1 MDLAQKHVVVTGG
14 AGGLGGA
21 VVARF
26 RDAGAIVHVP
36 VEGEIDLTDEAQVV
50 AYYAKLP
57 AAPWASVH
65 LVGGFLWKPLA
76 ETTRAD
82 LTRQLELN
90 VTTVFLCAREAAKR
104 MGDAGGRIVNVS
116 ARTGLSP
123 AKGMVAYAAAKAAV
137 AALTKGLA
145 DELADQKILV
155 NAIAPSIIDTPA
167 NRKSMPDADFTRWPK
182 PAELAEAIYYLASP
196 SNTVTSG
203 EILTVYG
210 RW

>member
-1 MDLAQKHVVVTGG
+1 MELAQKHVVVTGG

-26 RDAGAIVHVP
+26 RAAGATVHVP
-36 VEGEIDLTDEAQVV
+36 LEGEVDLTDEEQVV
-50 AYYAKLP
+50 DYYAKLP

-65 LVGGFLWKPLA
+65 LVGGFLWKPFA
-76 ETTRAD
+76 ETTRVD
-82 LTRQLELN
+82 LTKQLELN
-90 VTTVFLCAREAAKR
+90 VTTLFLCAREAAKR
-104 MGDAGGRIVNVS
+104 MGSAGGRLVNVS
-116 ARTGLSP
+116 ARTGLYP

-137 AALTKGLA
+137 AAITKGLA

-167 NRKSMPDADFTRWPK
+167 NRTSIPGADFSKWPK

-203 EILTVYG
+203 EILPVYG